1 MGSQS
6 LMKVPVLDFSGV
18 LKPGTERWKT
28 LTRDVREAVEGLG
41 CFEAVYDTNFP
52 DSLQKEF
59 FSAMKELFDL
69 PLETKMKNQSEVLAH
84 GYWAPKSHAP
94 LYEATSINH
103 AEQLE
108 NIEQFT
114 NLMWPQGHPK
124 FNETVKTAT
133 EKIIEVSRL
142 IRIMVLESYGVE
154 KYNDDLERTTNY
166 HFRMMK
172 YTAPKGD
179 NQVKGLH
186 DHSDKNMMTILCQ
199 DQVGGLEVQFK
210 DGSWSP
216 VVPSGGSLVITIGD
230 TFMAWTNGRL
240 HPVRHRVMHKGYED
254 RYSCGIFSFPI
265 PNVLIEAPQELV
277 DENHPKLFKPFDTH
291 AYYKFYYFHRT
302 NQKEYGLK
310 EFAGI

>member
-28 LTRDVREAVEGLG
+28 LTQDVREAVEGLG

-124 FNETVKTAT
+124 FK
-133 EKIIEVSRL
+133 
-142 IRIMVLESYGVE
+142 
-154 KYNDDLERTTNY
+154 
-166 HFRMMK
+166 
-172 YTAPKGD
+172 
-179 NQVKGLH
+179 
-186 DHSDKNMMTILCQ
+186 
-199 DQVGGLEVQFK
+199 
-210 DGSWSP
+210 
-216 VVPSGGSLVITIGD
+216 
-230 TFMAWTNGRL
+230 
-240 HPVRHRVMHKGYED
+240 
-254 RYSCGIFSFPI
+254 
-265 PNVLIEAPQELV
+265 
-277 DENHPKLFKPFDTH
+277 
-291 AYYKFYYFHRT
+291 
-302 NQKEYGLK
+302 
-310 EFAGI
+310 